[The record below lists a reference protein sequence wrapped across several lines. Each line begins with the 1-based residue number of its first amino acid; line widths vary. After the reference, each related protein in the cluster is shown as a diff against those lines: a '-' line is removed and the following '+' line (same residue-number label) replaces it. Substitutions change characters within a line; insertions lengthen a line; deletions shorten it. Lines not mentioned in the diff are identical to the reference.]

1 MALTRYAEIWFPSYA
16 WGRVLRRLQRT
27 PRAERA
33 WLTIA
38 DHFEP
43 LRDERDEGAARA
55 RVAVWRRRWPEISRR
70 NADSSG
76 RCAQYCFFYPEE
88 QYRPWLLDPLAE
100 MVREGLGDVEVHMH
114 HDHDTESGFS
124 EKIQRFTG
132 RLHDIHGLL
141 RKADGRLT
149 FGFIHGNWALDN
161 SRPDGRCCG
170 LNNEITLLRDLGCY
184 ADFTMPSGDE
194 PTQVRQVNCI
204 YWAIDDPARPRSHE
218 RGPIVRAGVWEPG
231 DLLMI
236 PGPIGVRWGEGRFLV
251 RLEAAELAARDGA
264 TAPRVRGWLEL
275 APRIGADIFLKLH
288 THGAHDDNIAALL
301 EGGGLDNTF
310 RLLSEE
316 CRRRQIE
323 LRYVTAWEM
332 RLAVERA
339 ARGGGDGAQRA
350 FDEERDAQTSSL
362 QP

>member
-16 WGRVLRRLQRT
+16 WGRVQSLVRRR
-27 PRAERA
+27 PRPERV

-43 LRDERDEGAARA
+43 LWSGSNDEAARE
-55 RVAVWRRRWPEISRR
+55 RVAAWRKKWPEISRR
-70 NADSSG
+70 NVDSTG
-76 RCAQYCFFYPEE
+76 RCAQYCFFYAQEE
-88 QYRPWLLDPLAE
+88 YRPFLLDPLAE
-100 MVREGLGDVEVHMH
+100 MVHEGLGDVEVHLH
-114 HDHDTESGFS
+114 HEHDTEAGFI

-132 RLHDIHGLL
+132 RLHDVHGLL
-141 RKADGRLT
+141 RKVDGRLA

-161 SRPDGRCCG
+161 SRPDGLCCG

-218 RGPIVRAGVWEPG
+218 RGPVVRAGVWKPR

-236 PGPIGVRWGEGRFLV
+236 PGPIGVRWGEGRFLA

-264 TAPRVRGWLEL
+264 TVPRVRGWLEL
-275 APRIGADIFLKLH
+275 APSIGADVFLKLH
-288 THGAHDDNIAALL
+288 THGAQDRSIAALL
-301 EGGGLDNTF
+301 EGGALDNTF
-310 RLLSEE
+310 RLLGAE

-332 RLAVERA
+332 RQAVERA
-339 ARGGGDGAQRA
+339 ARQGAA
-350 FDEERDAQTSSL
+350 AD
-362 QP
+362 

>member
-16 WGRVLRRLQRT
+16 WGRVQSLVRRR
-27 PRAERA
+27 PRPERV

-43 LRDERDEGAARA
+43 LWSGSNDEAARE
-55 RVAVWRRRWPEISRR
+55 RVAAWRKNWPEISRR
-70 NADSSG
+70 NVDSTG
-76 RCAQYCFFYPEE
+76 RCAQYCFFYAQEE
-88 QYRPWLLDPLAE
+88 YRPFLLDPLAE
-100 MVREGLGDVEVHMH
+100 MVHEGLGDVEVHLH
-114 HDHDTESGFS
+114 HEHDTEAGFI
-124 EKIQRFTG
+124 EKIQGFTG
-132 RLHDIHGLL
+132 RLHDVHGLL
-141 RKADGRLT
+141 RKVDGRLA

-161 SRPDGRCCG
+161 SRPDGLCCG

-218 RGPIVRAGVWEPG
+218 RGPVVRAGVWEPR

-236 PGPIGVRWGEGRFLV
+236 PGPIGVRWGEGRFL
-251 RLEAAELAARDGA
+251 
-264 TAPRVRGWLEL
+264 EL
-275 APRIGADIFLKLH
+275 APRIGADVFLKLH
-288 THGAHDDNIAALL
+288 THGAQDRSIAALL
-301 EGGGLDNTF
+301 EGGALDNTF
-310 RLLSEE
+310 HLLGAE

-332 RLAVERA
+332 RQAVERA
-339 ARGGGDGAQRA
+339 ARQGAA
-350 FDEERDAQTSSL
+350 AV
-362 QP
+362 

>member
-1 MALTRYAEIWFPSYA
+1 MALTRHAEIWFPSYA
-16 WGRVLRRLQRT
+16 RGRVLRRLQRT
-27 PRAERA
+27 PRPERV

-43 LRDERDEGAARA
+43 LWHKASEETAERRVRA
-55 RVAVWRRRWPEISRR
+55 WRNAWPEISRR
-70 NADSSG
+70 NVDSTG
-76 RCAQYCFFYPEE
+76 RCAQYSFFYAEE
-88 QYRPWLLDPLAE
+88 EYRPHLLDPLAE
-100 MVREGLGDVEVHMH
+100 MVHAGFGDVEVHLH
-114 HDHDTESGFS
+114 HDHDHETGFIG
-124 EKIQRFTG
+124 KIQRFTG
-132 RLHDIHGLL
+132 RLHEVHGLL
-141 RKADGRLT
+141 RKVDGRLM

-161 SRPDGRCCG
+161 SRPDGLCCG

-218 RGPIVRAGVWEPG
+218 RGPVVRAGLWEPG

-236 PGPIGVRWGEGRFLV
+236 PGPIGVRWGEGRFLAK
-251 RLEAAELAARDGA
+251 LEAAELSARDVA

-275 APRIGADIFLKLH
+275 APRIGADIFLKIH
-288 THGAHDDNIAALL
+288 SHGAQDSTLAALL
-301 EGGGLDNTF
+301 SGELDNAF
-310 RLLSEE
+310 RLLSAE
-316 CRRRQIE
+316 CQRRQIE

-339 ARGGGDGAQRA
+339 ARGGREATQPDL
-350 FDEERDAQTSSL
+350 DEERDAQANSL